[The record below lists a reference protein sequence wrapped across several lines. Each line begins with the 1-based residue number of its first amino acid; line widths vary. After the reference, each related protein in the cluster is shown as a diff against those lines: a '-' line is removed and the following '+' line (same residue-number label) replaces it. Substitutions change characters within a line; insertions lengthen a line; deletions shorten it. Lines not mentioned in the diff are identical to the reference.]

1 MKTLSQ
7 LQKIIKQAQ
16 GTVGTTAYRPKGG
29 DEQKFMDKHIIQHTD
44 DANGNDDAMFKGTGV
59 KTVDRE
65 KERHGYD
72 AEKAAAVHEETE
84 ELDEISKSTLGSYVK
99 KASIDMA
106 NRSAEVEKDLAT
118 AKSDYSM
125 HRSHGF
131 KKKTAQ
137 NMMKKDIDTALSKV
151 SKTSKRMSGIEKATD
166 RLTKEEVEE
175 LEIDERTLSTGEM
188 KKRED
193 IVKGM
198 KKGLKDFKKRYG
210 ADAKSVM
217 YATATKMAKEDVEY
231 DIQML
236 ELFASLDE
244 ENKQFMIEMLD
255 KGLEKEILEY
265 IKESESDNG

>member
-16 GTVGTTAYRPKGG
+16 GTTGTTAYRPKGG
-29 DEQKFMDKHIIQHTD
+29 DEQQFMDKHVIQKTD
-44 DANGNDDAMFKGTGV
+44 DANGNGDEVFNGTGV
-59 KTVDRE
+59 KKIDRK
-65 KERHGYD
+65 KELHGYEPGED
-72 AEKAAAVHEETE
+72 AAVHEEIN
-84 ELDEISKSTLGSYVK
+84 EISKSTLGSYVK
-99 KASIDMA
+99 KASVDMS

-125 HRSHGF
+125 MRRHGF
-131 KKKTAQ
+131 KKKIAQ
-137 NMMKKDIDTALSKV
+137 NMMKKDVDTALSKV
-151 SKTSKRMSGIEKATD
+151 GKVSKRMRGIDKATD
-166 RLTKEEVEE
+166 RLTKEEVNE

-198 KKGLKDFKKRYG
+198 KKGLKDFKSRYG
-210 ADAKSVM
+210 KDAKSVM
-217 YATATKMAKEDVEY
+217 YATATKLAKEETEEEY
-231 DIQML
+231 DVQIL
-236 ELFASLDE
+236 ELFAGLDD
-244 ENKQFMIEMLD
+244 ENRQFMLEMLD

>member
-72 AEKAAAVHEETE
+72 AEKGAAVHEETQ
-84 ELDEISKSTLGSYVK
+84 
-99 KASIDMA
+99 
-106 NRSAEVEKDLAT
+106 EV
-118 AKSDYSM
+118 
-125 HRSHGF
+125 
-131 KKKTAQ
+131 
-137 NMMKKDIDTALSKV
+137 
-151 SKTSKRMSGIEKATD
+151 
-166 RLTKEEVEE
+166 
-175 LEIDERTLSTGEM
+175 DERTLSTGEM

-198 KKGLKDFKKRYG
+198 KKGLKGFKARYG
-210 ADAKSVM
+210 KDAKSVM
-217 YATATKMAKEDVEY
+217 YATATKLAKEETEEEY
-231 DIQML
+231 DVQIL
-236 ELFASLDE
+236 ELFAGLDE
-244 ENKQFMIEMLD
+244 ENRQFMLEMLD

-265 IKESESDNG
+265 IKESEAE

>member
-16 GTVGTTAYRPKGG
+16 GTTGTTAYRPKGG
-29 DEQKFMDKHIIQHTD
+29 DEQEFMDKHIIQHTD
-44 DANGNDDAMFKGTGV
+44 DANGNDDNMFKGAGV
-59 KTVDRE
+59 AKVDRK
-65 KERHGYD
+65 KERHGYGPGED
-72 AEKAAAVHEETE
+72 ALVHEEKIE

-99 KASIDMA
+99 KASLDMA

-125 HRSHGF
+125 MRRHGY
-131 KKKTAQ
+131 KKKIAQ
-137 NMMKKDIDTALSKV
+137 NMMKKDVDTALYKVGKV
-151 SKTSKRMSGIEKATD
+151 STRMGGIEKATD
-166 RLTKEEVEE
+166 RLAKEEVEE

-217 YATATKMAKEDVEY
+217 YATATKMAKEEIEY
-231 DIQML
+231 NVQL
-236 ELFASLDE
+236 VELFASLDQ
-244 ENKQFMIEMLD
+244 ENREFMLEMID
-255 KGLEKEILEY
+255 NGLENEILQY
-265 IKESESDNG
+265 IKEESEGE

>member
-1 MKTLSQ
+1 MKTLRQ
-7 LQKIIKQAQ
+7 LQTKIKQAQ
-16 GTVGTTAYRPKGG
+16 GITGTTAYRPKGG
-29 DEQKFMDKHIIQHTD
+29 DEQKFMDKHEIELTG
-44 DANGNDDAMFKGTGV
+44 DANGNGDEVFKGTVV

-65 KERHGYD
+65 KEKHGYD
-72 AEKAAAVHEETE
+72 ATKSMEVHEE
-84 ELDEISKSTLGSYVK
+84 
-99 KASIDMA
+99 
-106 NRSAEVEKDLAT
+106 
-118 AKSDYSM
+118 
-125 HRSHGF
+125 
-131 KKKTAQ
+131 
-137 NMMKKDIDTALSKV
+137 
-151 SKTSKRMSGIEKATD
+151 
-166 RLTKEEVEE
+166 KEEINERE
-175 LEIDERTLSTGEM
+175 LTTGEM

-198 KKGLKDFKKRYG
+198 KQGLKDFKKRYG